1 MSHNTI
7 RSMMTRLSKDNKKYS
22 MSIRHVSPHIC
33 RHTYITE
40 MATKGCDLKV
50 LQALVGQKD
59 LRVTYNVYNHLDDK
73 RVRGEMERLGM
84 LSA

>member
-1 MSHNTI
+1 
-7 RSMMTRLSKDNKKYS
+7 MTVRLSRDSKKYS
-22 MSIRHVSPHIC
+22 VSIRHVSPHIC

-59 LRVTYNVYNHLDDK
+59 LRVTYNVYNHLDDQ
-73 RVRGEMERLGM
+73 RVQMEMQRLG
-84 LSA
+84 LVR